1 MNVPGESEYRN
12 KGVTFC
18 PHCDGCI
25 VQGKDIAVIGG
36 GNSGVEAAIDLAGIV
51 KHVTVLEFGE
61 NCRADDV
68 LMDKLN
74 SLDNVDVITS
84 AATTEIVGDGK
95 SVTGLKYTDR
105 TTDEEKSLELSGV
118 FVQIG
123 LLPNT
128 KWLEGSGIE
137 TSGGRDCGG
146 RPQCH
151 EHPRRVRSW

>member
-1 MNVPGESEYRN
+1 MA
-12 KGVTFC
+12 
-18 PHCDGCI
+18 I

-137 TSGGRDCGG
+137 TSGARLWWTTTM
-146 RPQCH
+146 
-151 EHPRRVRSW
+151 PRTSQACSQLVTARLSRSSKS